1 MAGNGGQ
8 MAGKFEA
15 ELKRAEQKEKL
26 AQVKAVAKA
35 DARAEAK
42 ATVRARAKAN
52 RGYTS
57 KKAAASLCNAASKA
71 VADNSMDLSEFLLK
85 TTYGGNITSAKLLI
99 SLSAPA
105 KADKDTGKKRSGRSL
120 AIDLA
125 AEPVWQEPMTEA
137 AAETN
142 AWNR

>member
-1 MAGNGGQ
+1 

-15 ELKRAEQKEKL
+15 ELKRAERKEKL

-35 DARAEAK
+35 DARAKAK
-42 ATVRARAKAN
+42 AIVRMSAKTS
-52 RGYTS
+52 RGETS
-57 KKAAASLCNAASKA
+57 KKATECLRNAASKV
-71 VADNSMDLSEFLLK
+71 VAENSDDLSEFLLK

-99 SLSAPA
+99 SLAVPA
-105 KADKDTGKKRSGRSL
+105 KADKDMGKKQSGRSL

-142 AWNR
+142 AWSR